1 MQLRQFFL
9 ILFISVFIVSC
20 SQSGDDDAEN
30 VQNDTN
36 NLVYGLTFS
45 PSGFDPHIHQ
55 SAELGIVLR
64 QVYDTLVYR
73 DTETNDIVP
82 GLASEWTISEDGL
95 TYTFTLREGVE
106 FHDGT
111 PFNSEAVAV
120 NLDRI
125 TDISDPETASQR
137 ARFMLGNYTGYEV
150 VDDYTIQLFLSSPY
164 VPLLDALSQ
173 VYLAIASPTALNDYS
188 RLRYQFHQIGT
199 GPYQFVEYTPE
210 NRIILRRNE
219 AYNWGPEFYSAPEA
233 YIEEITFRFFV
244 DVATRAQS
252 LESGDAQ
259 IMGEIPPIQARGLT
273 VNSQLRLI
281 PTTIPGQPLQF
292 LMNTQNFPT
301 DNILVRQALII
312 ATNRSGI
319 VDTIYQGFSP
329 VAWGPLASETL
340 YYNRNLVNTYEY
352 NPSEAR
358 RLLELAGFVD
368 RDNNGYLD
376 VGADDFEIIIVV
388 PPWSDLP
395 TTAQLIQDQ
404 WREIGIRATLTQVVN
419 FGALL
424 DVVQNGEYHLVSF
437 NTFGLDPA
445 LLNQYFLT
453 GGSQNW
459 TGYSNSELDSLL
471 LSAVQEGDEPTRRSQ
486 YLDIQRIIMEQA
498 LILPIRDYVNLNAT
512 QASIEG
518 LQFDPYGWFP
528 LLHNVT
534 QVSE

>member
-1 MQLRQFFL
+1 MQLRQLFL
-9 ILFISVFIVSC
+9 FLFVSIFIVSC
-20 SQSGDDDAEN
+20 SQSSDNQGTEN
-30 VQNDTN
+30 EDSSF
-36 NLVYGLTFS
+36 VYGLTFS

-73 DTETNDIVP
+73 DPDTNDIVA

-95 TYTFTLREGVE
+95 TYTFTLQEGVE

-111 PFNSEAVAV
+111 PFNAEAVAI

-125 TDISDPETASQR
+125 TDTSDAATASQR
-137 ARFMLGNYTGYEV
+137 ARFMLGSYTGYEV
-150 VDDYTIQLFLSSPY
+150 IDEYTIQLLLSEPY

-173 VYLAIASPTALNDYS
+173 VYLAIASPSALNEYS
-188 RLRYQFHQIGT
+188 RLRYQFHQVGT
-199 GPYQFVEYTPE
+199 GPYRFVEYMPE
-210 NRIILRRNE
+210 DRIILRRND
-219 AYNWGPEFYSAPEA
+219 AYSWGPEFYNTPEE
-233 YIEEITFRFFV
+233 YIDEITFRFFV
-244 DVATRAQS
+244 DAATRTQS

-259 IMGEIPPIQARGLT
+259 IMGEIPPTQARGLT

-301 DNILVRQALII
+301 DNVLVRQALII

-329 VAWGPLASETL
+329 IAWGPLASETL

-358 RLLELAGFVD
+358 RLLESAGFVD
-368 RDNNGYLD
+368 NDNNGYLD
-376 VGADDFEIIIVV
+376 VGSDDFEIVIVV

-404 WREIGIRATLTQVVN
+404 WREIGIRATLRQVVN

-424 DVVQNGEYHLVSF
+424 DAVESGDYHLVSF
-437 NTFGLDPA
+437 NTFGLDPSF
-445 LLNQYFLT
+445 LNQYFVT
-453 GGSQNW
+453 GASQNW
-459 TGYSNSELDSLL
+459 TGYSNPELDSIL
-471 LSAVQEGDEPTRRSQ
+471 LSAVQESDEGIRRGQ
-486 YLDIQRIIMEQA
+486 YLDAQRIIMEQA

-512 QASIEG
+512 QSNIEG

-528 LLHNVT
+528 LLNNV
-534 QVSE
+534 VEVNE